1 MIAASGAP
9 ALRSSD
15 SRAHFASKGQLMLE
29 GKITGV
35 ASIGPGNY
43 VIDDD
48 VYITRDAVLKI
59 QPGTTLL
66 FKNRTRLEVAGTLRA
81 VGDPARGIIF
91 KSLPVDMY
99 FRNPYST
106 DLLWDGIVVTETGSA
121 VLSQSEIRDA
131 RTGVSAPLGCEEMR
145 ISHLTFSNIP
155 GTLFE
160 LPEFTGKIKPNEPL
174 SVEYPLSHNSGKHTH
189 SPGKI
194 ALSDLP
200 AARKLSLAAFGIG
213 TIGFTSLAVYEAI
226 SGNRHTNNAV
236 DQASEAQ
243 SWLTEKSTGVPLIHY
258 DAFEEEHRKASSNY
272 RRMSIY
278 SILAAAGA
286 VGFVFTIPSPKQS
299 AK

>member
-1 MIAASGAP
+1 
-9 ALRSSD
+9 
-15 SRAHFASKGQLMLE
+15 MLE

-106 DLLWDGIVVTETGSA
+106 DLLWEGIVVTETGSA
-121 VLSQSEIRDA
+121 ELSQSEIRDA
-131 RTGVSAPLGCEEMR
+131 RIGVSAPLGCEKMR
-145 ISHLTFSNIP
+145 ISHLTFSNVP

-160 LPEFTGKIKPNEPL
+160 LPEFTGKVKPDEPL
-174 SVEYPLSHNSGKHTH
+174 SVEYPLSHNSGKNTY
-189 SPGKI
+189 SPGEI

-200 AARKLSLAAFGIG
+200 ATRKFSLAAFGIG
-213 TIGFTSLAVYEAI
+213 TIGFTSLAVCEAI
-226 SGNRHTNNAV
+226 SGKRHSNNAV
-236 DQASEAQ
+236 DQLNEAH
-243 SWLTEKSTGVPLIHY
+243 SVLTENSRSIPLIHY
-258 DAFEEEHRKASSNY
+258 NTIEEEHMKAYSNY
-272 RRMSIY
+272 RRMGIY